1 MNSRLLLVFFISK
14 RQLVK
19 TIEKVQK
26 IVQKRTNS
34 ESHMASCVRRWK
46 RGQIMSLFSTLLAD
60 GGYACYSLGCP
71 FINREYD
78 GCKPWSDNFT
88 DNVKQLNSYYAKSFN
103 RKYCNNYLSVS
114 TFKTGSTRKEFN
126 VKEVKRLYVDL
137 DAHDNP
143 FNLDEAK
150 LLTNYM
156 IDNWFDDLELP
167 EPNYIIF
174 SGHGLQ
180 VLFTLNACDDVD
192 EWKRYQTALLKTCQ
206 KLLKDLKEHSLSD
219 ASIVAV
225 EHEPE
230 IDNLKDASRVLR
242 VPNTT
247 NYKPD
252 YEYVDVKLLYQNED
266 HAYTLNELNA
276 NYTAFS
282 NDNLGSKKE
291 KKKNQKKTKSEPSER
306 EVDMSGIDMNDKQGI
321 DPHFFEI
328 IDKTIRPRLS
338 DLETLIRL
346 RNEAGINGG
355 YRNNLIAIYIPTLVS
370 CGYKNEDVVKE
381 AHRINSLFNKPLKQ
395 AEVNDWLNSCLK
407 KKEIVNVDGK
417 KGVSRVYYRF
427 YTNTIID
434 KLQITQEE
442 QESMQVLCSEALKKK
457 RSRDKQKDVQNA
469 NRREVYKE
477 KTAEKRKAKEERN
490 NRIHKLSADG
500 LSVRQIAKQLGVNAS
515 TVSRVLNI

>member
-1 MNSRLLLVFFISK
+1 
-14 RQLVK
+14 
-19 TIEKVQK
+19 
-26 IVQKRTNS
+26 
-34 ESHMASCVRRWK
+34 
-46 RGQIMSLFSTLLAD
+46 MSLFSTLLAD

-78 GCKPWSDNFT
+78 GCKPWSDNLT
-88 DNVKQLNSYYAKSFN
+88 DDVKQLNNFHANSFN

-114 TFKTGSTRKEFN
+114 TFRNGSSRRESN
-126 VKEVKRLYVDL
+126 VKEVKRLYIDM

-143 FNLDEAK
+143 INLDEAK
-150 LLTNYM
+150 LLASYM
-156 IDNWFDDLELP
+156 IDNWFDECELP

-180 VLFTLNACDDVD
+180 ILFTLDGCNSVP

-206 KLLKDLKEHSLSD
+206 DLLKDLKEHSLSE
-219 ASIVAV
+219 ASVVAV
-225 EHEPE
+225 EHDVS
-230 IDNLKDASRVLR
+230 IDNLKDAARVLR

-247 NYKPD
+247 NYKPNQ
-252 YEYVDVKLLYQNED
+252 EYVDVKLLYSNED
-266 HAYTLNELNA
+266 HAYTLNELNT
-276 NYTAFS
+276 NYEAFS
-282 NDNLGSKKE
+282 DDNLVTEE
-291 KKKNQKKTKSEPSER
+291 KKKKTQKKTKSEPTER
-306 EVDMSGIDMNDKQGI
+306 EVDMSGIDMDEKQGI

-346 RNEAGINGG
+346 RNEAGIDGG
-355 YRNNLIAIYIPTLVS
+355 YRNNLISIYIPTLVS
-370 CGYKNEDVVKE
+370 CGYKNDKVIEE
-381 AHRINSLFNKPLKQ
+381 AHRVNDLFNKPLKN

-407 KKEIVNVDGK
+407 KKEIINADGK

-434 KLQITQEE
+434 KLQITKEE
-442 QESMQVLCSEALKKK
+442 QESMRVLCSEALKKK
-457 RSRDKQKDVQNA
+457 RSREKQKDIQNA

-490 NRIHKLSADG
+490 KYIHELSADG
-500 LSVRQIAKQLGVNAS
+500 MSARQIAKQLGVS
-515 TVSRVLNI
+515 VGTVSKVLNS